1 MTVPRQ
7 YFPYMLDSP
16 PAPLQLPYTATAEYP
31 GTTKK
36 SEKPERV
43 LQNLSLEYKLETT
56 NELPGIPQQER

>member
-1 MTVPRQ
+1 
-7 YFPYMLDSP
+7 MLDSP